1 MAALAIEHADG
12 LVEVVGGDD
21 AAFFAGV
28 AALLDVGVERD
39 DEEAARHREADHGGG
54 GEGEGV
60 AHDYQG
66 EGEEAHECGAHGD
79 EAELHLIAGEAAGQH
94 VAGADADGEEG
105 PEEGDAVIVGAQDVL
120 AEVLQVGF
128 EEDAGE
134 PEVGDAEDGEPEGL
148 VVEQVAGA
156 AGDFGEGVPAER
168 LGGAGC
174 RNACDAQAGGE
185 ADGGDDDGGGADA
198 PGLGAPHGEEDA
210 AAGDAEHDGDEG
222 AHFEERVAAREVAVA
237 EHFGD
242 DAVFG
247 GSEDGG
253 VESHEEDDEQHAFG
267 PVGDQGGE
275 AEEHDGDFEELDA
288 DEDATLADE
297 VGEVAG
303 ISAEEQRGQGEDSG
317 HERHVGGVGVA
328 DV

>member
-1 MAALAIEHADG
+1 MK
-12 LVEVVGGDD
+12 
-21 AAFFAGV
+21 
-28 AALLDVGVERD
+28 R
-39 DEEAARHREADHGGG
+39 
-54 GEGEGV
+54 
-60 AHDYQG
+60 
-66 EGEEAHECGAHGD
+66 GAHGD
-79 EAELHLIAGEAAGQH
+79 EAEFHFIAGEAAGQH
-94 VAGADADGEEG
+94 VADADADGEEG
-105 PEEGDAVIVGAQDVL
+105 PEEGDAVIVGAEYVL
-120 AEVLQVGF
+120 AEVLQVSL

-134 PEVGDAEDGEPEGL
+134 PEVGDAEYGEPEGL

-156 AGDFGEGVPAER
+156 AGDFAEGIPAER

-174 RNACDAQAGGE
+174 RNARDAQAGGE

-198 PGLGAPHGEEDA
+198 PGLRAPHSEEDA
-210 AAGDAEHDGDEG
+210 AAGDAEDDGDEG
-222 AHFEERVAAREVAVA
+222 THFEERVAAREVAVA

-267 PVGDQGGE
+267 PVGEQGGE

-288 DEDATLADE
+288 DEDAAFADE

-303 ISAEEQRGQGEDSG
+303 VAAEEERGQGEDGG
-317 HERHVGGVGVA
+317 HERDVGGIGVA
-328 DV
+328 DVEGDDGLIDAVVEGAEELGPEEGLEASVLEDVAESAMCHARMNATELPIEGRG